1 MTTPLWDPTGATLR
15 AALDTIGERLGD
27 FLDQNRS
34 TPAHPGPSLST
45 HELSHLGAP
54 PPIEGRPLGDALD
67 DVLRLGVPAAFNTSG
82 PGYLAYIP
90 GGGLPLAGLADLVSD
105 VTNRFTGLAV
115 AAPGLVAIEC
125 SVITWMCERLGM
137 PPGAF
142 GILTT
147 GGSLANLTAVITAR
161 VARLPENFLG
171 ARVYLS
177 ADAHHS
183 VAKACLLAGF
193 PRSAFCTVPLGPG
206 RRMDVDALREQV
218 RRDRDAGFI
227 PFLVASAA
235 GTTNT
240 GAVDDLDAIADLCEA
255 EGLWNH
261 VDAAYGGFFALTS
274 RGHQTLFGIGRAD
287 SITLDPHKGLFLPYG
302 TGALLVRDRSTL
314 EAAHDL
320 GAAYLPTPAEGATD
334 FSALSGELSRDF
346 RGLRIWL
353 PLHVAGTRTFEDAL
367 DEKLDLARYAGEV
380 VRALP
385 GFELVT
391 EPVLSLFAFRLAL
404 TGHAASERDDLNRR
418 LLDAVNA
425 RGRVYLSGTTLDC
438 GYVLRLCVLSFR
450 THREHVDAGL
460 ADLAAAAAELL
471 EQAGDPPP

>member
-1 MTTPLWDPTGATLR
+1 
-15 AALDTIGERLGD
+15 
-27 FLDQNRS
+27 
-34 TPAHPGPSLST
+34 
-45 HELSHLGAP
+45 
-54 PPIEGRPLGDALD
+54 
-67 DVLRLGVPAAFNTSG
+67 
-82 PGYLAYIP
+82 
-90 GGGLPLAGLADLVSD
+90 VSD

-125 SVITWMCERLGM
+125 SVITWMCERLEL

-147 GGSLANLTAVITAR
+147 GGSLANLTAVIAAR
-161 VARLPENFLG
+161 VDRLPENFLD

-193 PRSAFCTVPLGPG
+193 PQSAFCTIPLGPG
-206 RRMDVDALREQV
+206 RRLDVSALRQQIG
-218 RRDRDAGFI
+218 RDRAEGRR
-227 PFLVASAA
+227 PFLVSSAA

-261 VDAAYGGFFALTS
+261 VDAAYGGFFALTK
-274 RGHQTLFGIGRAD
+274 RGRRTLSGIGRAD

-302 TGALLVRDRSTL
+302 TGALLVKDRNTL
-314 EAAHDL
+314 AAAHDL
-320 GAAYLPTPAEGATD
+320 GAAYLPTPEDGATD

-353 PLHVAGTRTFEDAL
+353 PLHVAGTRTFEDTL
-367 DEKLDLARYAGEV
+367 DEKLDLARHAAEV
-380 VRALP
+380 IRGLP

-404 TGHAASERDDLNRR
+404 SDATAVERDAINRR

-450 THREHVDAGL
+450 THRDRVDAGL
-460 ADLAAAAAELL
+460 ADIAKAGL
-471 EQAGDPPP
+471 EVLGGSGASRP

>member
-1 MTTPLWDPTGATLR
+1 MTTALWDPTGDALR
-15 AALDTIGERLGD
+15 QALKAIGERLGD
-27 FLDQNRS
+27 FLDENR
-34 TPAHPGPSLST
+34 TAPAHPGPSLNPR
-45 HELSHLGAP
+45 ELALLGAP
-54 PPIEGRPLGDALD
+54 PPTQGRPLADALD

-90 GGGLPLAGLADLVSD
+90 GGGLPLAGLADLVAD

-125 SVITWMCERLGM
+125 SVITWMCERLGL

-147 GGSLANLTAVITAR
+147 GGSLANLTAVIAAR
-161 VARLPENFLG
+161 VARLPENFLD

-206 RRMDVDALREQV
+206 RRIDVDALRSHI
-218 RRDRDAGFI
+218 RRDRDGGRR

-240 GAVDDLDAIADLCEA
+240 GAVDDLEAIADLCES

-261 VDAAYGGFFALTS
+261 VDAAYGGFFALTA
-274 RGHQTLFGIGRAD
+274 RGHQTLAGIGRAD

-302 TGALLVRDRSTL
+302 TGALLVRNRRTL

-320 GAAYLPTPAEGATD
+320 GAAYLPAPETGATD
-334 FSALSGELSRDF
+334 FSALSSELSRDF

-353 PLHVAGTRTFEDAL
+353 PLHVAGTAAFESAL
-367 DEKLDLARYAGEV
+367 DEKLDLARYAAEF

-391 EPVLSLFAFRLAL
+391 EPVLSLFAFRLTLGDHTAP
-404 TGHAASERDDLNRR
+404 ERDALNRR

-425 RGRVYLSGTTLDC
+425 RGRVYLSGTTLEC

-450 THREHVDAGL
+450 THREHIDAGL
-460 ADLAAAAAELL
+460 ADLVAAARELL
-471 EQAGDPPP
+471 ATTGDPGP